1 MDQVQQWWNDI
12 IQNYSKVKL
21 GLWISVLWDKVE
33 LSLRANKKKSDRYC
47 EAPVLHMEMV
57 SWVGYVQVFMRA
69 EYIFPISLAFSR
81 NLIFFPSAQRGEFQM
96 GVFLLIGRKK
106 KKTASV
112 LYFWCLEELTFQ
124 SKNAWNEKEVFFL
137 RKILKAIKIFPSKLV
152 ISLQIVLG
160 EIDFFFNET
169 GIPLKKKS
177 H

>member
-1 MDQVQQWWNDI
+1 M
-12 IQNYSKVKL
+12 
-21 GLWISVLWDKVE
+21 E

-106 KKTASV
+106 KKDCFSFIFLVFRRAYISKQK
-112 LYFWCLEELTFQ
+112 CL
-124 SKNAWNEKEVFFL
+124 K
-137 RKILKAIKIFPSKLV
+137 
-152 ISLQIVLG
+152 
-160 EIDFFFNET
+160 
-169 GIPLKKKS
+169 
-177 H
+177 

>member
-1 MDQVQQWWNDI
+1 M
-12 IQNYSKVKL
+12 
-21 GLWISVLWDKVE
+21 E

-47 EAPVLHMEMV
+47 EVPVLHMEMV

-81 NLIFFPSAQRGEFQM
+81 NLIFFPSGQRGEFQM
-96 GVFLLIGRKK
+96 GMFLLIGGKKK
-106 KKTASV
+106 KKTAS
-112 LYFWCLEELTFQ
+112 FWCLEELTFQ
-124 SKNAWNEKEVFFL
+124 SKNAQNEKEGFFL

-169 GIPLKKKS
+169 GIPLKKKVTNFP
-177 H
+177 